1 MKRFVKWIQI
11 FVIALLLGQYF
22 SVPVIAVE
30 ALVQEKQSIKKELYS
45 YYSKIT
51 DEMDQ
56 RTLNQLMEDYEH
68 PNYQIQKPM
77 KLLNIDE
84 EVILEN
90 AYYPVLVENELSD
103 LIKFNSRTKEYN
115 LENEEVVESF
125 KKFNHSKDT
134 KESILFIEY
143 KTQIIGKAE
152 KTNFNF
158 SSDSEISN
166 EIDENIEKLSLKND
180 SKSSYNIFDT
190 KESLT
195 NYSNNEI
202 EIDSSEILKP
212 KDTNNQESI
221 SSEEDQ
227 TNSQVDKEELST
239 ESTKESNTTESSAI
253 DDLITSEDIDKL
265 EAENKSNEANR
276 EARSNDNE
284 WGNGQYVT
292 TDMKANLVSRS
303 NQHFFQNNYYF
314 LVRSP
319 NGKYSYTR
327 SLIMNNYF
335 RNQPLDH
342 QVFKKIGGDTGNIKQ
357 SSYDL
362 SYYKYGFKSG
372 FYQYYNVLKDKNPCE
387 GKSLNYYLNWLFY
400 WSDANIKI
408 VKQDSQLDMDN
419 YVRKLNTGIEYRPA
433 NKKYVTDDIKANL
446 MTNKTD
452 FFLKNNYYFLVKSPN
467 GKYSY
472 TNSLK
477 MNTYFS
483 KRGLDHHGFFKL
495 GGDTGNIKQSSYSP
509 NCNQYG
515 FKADFYKFYDVT
527 NDSNPCAGKD
537 LDYYLN
543 WLFFWSDANIKIIKQ
558 DSQTDMD
565 NYVRKLNTGI
575 EYRPANK
582 KYVTDDIKANL
593 TASSNA
599 FTLRNKYYF
608 LIQAPNG
615 KYSYARS
622 LQMNNFFTKQTLDHH
637 TFSRLGGDTGNIRKS
652 TFGSVYYQY
661 NFRSDFFKFYDVTKD
676 VNPCIGKGLDYYL
689 NWLFFWSDA
698 NIKIVKQ
705 DSQTD
710 LDNYVRKLNTGI
722 EYRPANKKY
731 VTDDIKANLSI
742 NEKGFTLRNKYYFLI
757 QAPNG
762 KYSYTRSLQM
772 NNFFTNQT
780 LDHHTFSRLGGDTGN
795 IRKSTF
801 GSVYYQYNFRSDFF
815 KFYDVTKDINPCIGK
830 GLDYYL
836 NWLFFWSDANIQI
849 VEEETQTD
857 MDNYV
862 RKLNTGIE
870 YKPANKKYVTDD
882 IKANLSVNE
891 KGFTLINNYYF
902 LVQAP
907 NGRYSYT
914 NSLKMNN
921 HFQKQTL
928 DHHGFYKLGGDTG
941 NIRESS
947 YGTNCYQ
954 YNFQSDFFKFYDVT
968 KDSNPCVGKGLDYYL
983 NWLFFW
989 SDANIKMV
997 KQDSQ
1002 TDMDN
1007 YVRKLNT
1014 GIEYRPANKKYV
1026 TDEIKAN
1033 LTTTVNDFTLKNN
1046 YYFLIQS
1053 PNGRYSYTRSI
1064 KMNNYF
1070 TKQTLDHHGFSKLGG
1085 DTGNIREALYG
1096 NTYYQYNFQS
1106 DFFKFYDV
1114 TKDNNPCVGKGLDY
1128 YLNWLFFWSD
1138 ANIQIVKQNSQL
1150 DMDNHVRTLNTGIE
1164 YNPEHNKY
1172 VTDEIKANLTTTGND
1187 FTLKNNYYFLIKAPN
1202 GKISYTKSLK
1212 TNNYFPKQGLD
1223 HHGFSKLGG
1232 DPGNL
1237 RKSDYDSAYY
1247 QYGFYSEFYT
1257 FYDVNKDKNPCIG
1270 QGLDYYLNWLD
1281 FWTNSEISIVEE
1293 KEIDL
1298 YVAKKNNAIRD
1309 WRFFSEG
1316 HTTSKDQHYSLSLR
1330 ETTRLNIDID
1340 NSARLRVYNKE
1351 NQKLFDV
1358 NYSKK
1363 DTSDKLD
1370 LPAGDYYISVTGI
1383 NSETTFQMVRGT
1395 FDNSRLHVN
1404 SSEERTDVFVDGEYS
1419 KQLTDL
1425 YQPHHR
1431 KNGENTSVLVNNTLV
1446 GIWNNS
1452 PISYNELDELY
1463 GRNHLFKQPV
1473 LSHPGVTNL
1482 GPISLV
1488 DNARSNTMQYIG
1500 QEHFH
1505 SNKKI
1510 FSLEDGPQQRVVGI
1524 DDALIWMGIIYVV
1537 TATAA
1542 VYSAN
1547 VPDTSNLTLTMPK
1560 VRGYEYGSWVED
1572 DLNEK
1577 MKDPRYQNPDLNLDC
1592 SEIAEELAEID
1603 PRGIYYWIEA
1613 EDKEQF
1619 NVWEYGKVRGG
1630 MYYHVVYSRDGLI
1643 YDPRYSVKPVKKNIY
1658 FKETQSINSKKLN
1671 VYERPI

>member
-30 ALVQEKQSIKKELYS
+30 ALVQEKQSLKKELYS
-45 YYSKIT
+45 YYSEVT
-51 DEMDQ
+51 DKMDP
-56 RTLNQLMEDYEH
+56 RKLSQLMEDYEH

-90 AYYPVLVENELSD
+90 AYYPILVENELSD
-103 LIKFNSRTKEYN
+103 LVKFNSQTKEYS
-115 LENEEVVESF
+115 LENEAVVESF

-134 KESILFIEY
+134 KENILFIEY

-158 SSDSEISN
+158 SSDSEIS
-166 EIDENIEKLSLKND
+166 DEVDKKIEKLSVKND
-180 SKSSYNIFDT
+180 SKSSYNIFDS
-190 KESLT
+190 KENLT
-195 NYSNNEI
+195 NYLNNET
-202 EIDSSEILKP
+202 EVDSSERLEI
-212 KDTNNQESI
+212 KDTGNQESI
-221 SSEEDQ
+221 YLEENQ
-227 TNSQVDKEELST
+227 TKSQGDKEEIT
-239 ESTKESNTTESSAI
+239 TNSTKESNATDSSVIDNPIISADSDNSEAKNES
-253 DDLITSEDIDKL
+253 DEL
-265 EAENKSNEANR
+265 NR
-276 EARSNDNE
+276 EVEVRSNDNE

-292 TDMKANLVSRS
+292 SDMKANLVSRS

-342 QVFKKIGGDTGNIKQ
+342 QVFKKLGGDTGNIKQ
-357 SSYDL
+357 SSFDSNY
-362 SYYKYGFKSG
+362 SKYGFRSG
-372 FYQYYNVLKDKNPCE
+372 FYQYYNVSKDKNPCE

-446 MTNKTD
+446 TTSNNS
-452 FFLKNNYYFLVKSPN
+452 FYLKNDYYFLVKSPN

-477 MNTYFS
+477 MNNSFY
-483 KRGLDHHGFFKL
+483 KQDLDHHGFFKI
-495 GGDTGNIKQSSYSP
+495 GGDTGNIKQSTYSP
-509 NCNQYG
+509 KCSQYK
-515 FKADFYKFYDVT
+515 FKDEFYKFYDVKR
-527 NDSNPCAGKD
+527 DSNPCTEKDLDGYLNWLFFWSDANIKIVKQDSQLDMDNYVRKLNTGIEYRPANKKYVTDDIKANLTTSNRDFTLKNNYYFLVQAPNGKYSYTRSLQMNNFFTKQTLDHHTFSRLGGDTGNIRKSTFGNIYYQYNFRSDFFKFYDVTKDINPCTGKD

-543 WLFFWSDANIKIIKQ
+543 WLFFWSDANIKIVKQ

-593 TASSNA
+593 SASGKD

-608 LIQAPNG
+608 LIQSPNG

-622 LQMNNFFTKQTLDHH
+622 LQMNNFFTKQTLDLHS
-637 TFSRLGGDTGNIRKS
+637 FSRLGGDTGNIRK
-652 TFGSVYYQY
+652 TAFGTGYYQY

-676 VNPCIGKGLDYYL
+676 SNPCVGKD
-689 NWLFFWSDA
+689 
-698 NIKIVKQ
+698 
-705 DSQTD
+705 
-710 LDNYVRKLNTGI
+710 
-722 EYRPANKKY
+722 
-731 VTDDIKANLSI
+731 
-742 NEKGFTLRNKYYFLI
+742 
-757 QAPNG
+757 
-762 KYSYTRSLQM
+762 
-772 NNFFTNQT
+772 
-780 LDHHTFSRLGGDTGN
+780 
-795 IRKSTF
+795 
-801 GSVYYQYNFRSDFF
+801 
-815 KFYDVTKDINPCIGK
+815 
-830 GLDYYL
+830 LDYYL

-849 VEEETQTD
+849 VAEETQTD

-870 YKPANKKYVTDD
+870 YKPANKKYVTDE
-882 IKANLSVNE
+882 IKANLTTTFND
-891 KGFTLINNYYF
+891 FTLKNNYYF
-902 LVQAP
+902 LIQSP
-907 NGRYSYT
+907 NGKYSYT
-914 NSLKMNN
+914 SSIKMNN
-921 HFQKQTL
+921 YFQKQTL

-941 NIRESS
+941 NIREST
-947 YGTNCYQ
+947 YGAKCYQ
-954 YNFQSDFFKFYDVT
+954 YNF
-968 KDSNPCVGKGLDYYL
+968 
-983 NWLFFW
+983 
-989 SDANIKMV
+989 
-997 KQDSQ
+997 
-1002 TDMDN
+1002 
-1007 YVRKLNT
+1007 R
-1014 GIEYRPANKKYV
+1014 
-1026 TDEIKAN
+1026 
-1033 LTTTVNDFTLKNN
+1033 
-1046 YYFLIQS
+1046 
-1053 PNGRYSYTRSI
+1053 
-1064 KMNNYF
+1064 
-1070 TKQTLDHHGFSKLGG
+1070 
-1085 DTGNIREALYG
+1085 
-1096 NTYYQYNFQS
+1096 S

-1164 YNPEHNKY
+1164 YNPANKKY
-1172 VTDEIKANLTTTGND
+1172 VTDDIKANLNTTGND
-1187 FTLKNNYYFLIKAPN
+1187 FTLRNNFYFLIKAPN
-1202 GKISYTKSLK
+1202 GKIAYTKTLK
-1212 TNNYFPKQGLD
+1212 MNNYFPKQGLD

-1257 FYDVNKDKNPCIG
+1257 FYDVEKDKNPCIG

-1293 KEIDL
+1293 KEVDL
-1298 YVAKKNNAIRD
+1298 YVAKINNAIRD

-1340 NSARLRVYNKE
+1340 NSARLRVYNKQD
-1351 NQKLFDV
+1351 QKLFDI
-1358 NYSKK
+1358 NYLKK

-1404 SSEERTDVFVDGEYS
+1404 SNAERTDIFMDGRYS
-1419 KQLTDL
+1419 QQLTDL
-1425 YQPHHR
+1425 YQPYHR
-1431 KNGENTSVLVNNTLV
+1431 KNGDNTSVVVNNTLV

-1452 PISYNELDELY
+1452 PTNFNELDDLY

-1488 DNARSNTMQYIG
+1488 NNARTNTMQYIG

-1577 MKDPRYQNPDLNLDC
+1577 MKDPRYQDPTLNLDC

-1603 PRGIYYWIEA
+1603 PRGSYYWIEA
-1613 EDKEQF
+1613 EDKGVF
-1619 NVWEYGKVRGG
+1619 YLREYGEITGNFV
-1630 MYYHVVYSRDGLI
+1630 YHVVYTHNGMI
-1643 YDPRYSVKPVKKNIY
+1643 YDPRYSITPINKSVY
-1658 FKETQSINSKKLN
+1658 FKDLQSINSKKIN